1 MYECTSI
8 IINFFHL
15 FQQTLFKKGFVVE
28 EGGGEGGGGGP
39 QRANEKKQGEGRSQT
54 YLYAHSVKIAWF
66 FKQQIEFL
74 LIGCLAVTN
83 SFIKKA

>member
-1 MYECTSI
+1 MHECTSI
-8 IINFFHL
+8 IINLFHL

-28 EGGGEGGGGGP
+28 EGGGGRSLKSDE
-39 QRANEKKQGEGRSQT
+39 NKQGEGRSQT

-66 FKQQIEFL
+66 FKQQKEFL

-83 SFIKKA
+83 SFIKKT